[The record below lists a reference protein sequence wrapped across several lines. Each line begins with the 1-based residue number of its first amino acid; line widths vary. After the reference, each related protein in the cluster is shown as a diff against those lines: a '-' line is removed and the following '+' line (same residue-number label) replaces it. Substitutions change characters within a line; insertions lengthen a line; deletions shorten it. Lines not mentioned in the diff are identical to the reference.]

1 MKTFVELEDRLQNL
15 MFGLDGDLWRE
26 MMRNVAPP
34 ANLPDEQEALDMV
47 YRGSKALGGYI
58 PDLMAIMRRHIPAEL
73 PPAEVQ
79 ALKGVLG
86 YIQLMTRILLLILL
100 VPRYHD
106 HEDLITTFNA
116 YRQSIV
122 FVEDYLA
129 QAEPRGGLAPPKQQ

>member
-1 MKTFVELEDRLQNL
+1 MKNFVELETRLQNL
-15 MFGLDGDLWRE
+15 MSGLDGDLWRG
-26 MMRNVAPP
+26 MMQAMDPP
-34 ANLPDEQEALDMV
+34 RKLPDEQEALDMV
-47 YRGSKALGGYI
+47 FRGSKALGGYI
-58 PDLMAIMRRHIPAEL
+58 PDLMAIMRKNVPAEL

-86 YIQLMTRILLLILL
+86 YVQLMIRLLLLILL

-122 FVEDYLA
+122 FIEDYLA
-129 QAEPRGGLAPPKQQ
+129 NADKK